1 MKKLERSA
9 LESPWSTFFK
19 VIRGNRSGDV
29 TTDQHDK
36 QLRRRAL
43 VGCAVVGLLVLGGGG
58 WAATA
63 KLASAVIAPGT
74 VVVDSNS
81 KKVQHPTGG
90 IVGEIKVKNGD
101 KVAPGQ
107 LVVRLD
113 DTQVKATL
121 GVVLSQLVQ
130 FRGRQARLEA
140 ERDSR
145 DKIKFPDGFESEGA
159 AAREVADGEL
169 RLFEARRKSSAGQRE
184 QLREKIRQTNEE
196 ITGLKAQLDAKQ
208 KEAGF
213 AKRELGRVDGLFQ
226 KNLVNETRHL
236 AMLRDVTRI
245 EGEVGGL
252 ISSIARAKAQISQTE
267 LQIIQV
273 DQDIRTE
280 SQKELRE
287 VEARIAELFERRVAA
302 EDQLRRVDITAP
314 IGGIVHELGV
324 HTVGGVIQAGEV
336 MMLIVPV
343 SEILTVEARIPPQER
358 DQVAIGMPARLRF
371 SAFNQ
376 RTTPEVGGLVT
387 GISADLSKEQ
397 ATGATYYVV
406 RIRISETAREQL
418 AGLSVVPGMPVEAFI
433 EAGERT
439 AMTYITKPFTDN
451 LRRIFTE
458 R

>member
-1 MKKLERSA
+1 MSSSTD
-9 LESPWSTFFK
+9 SPWTAIIQILKEKLGAETS
-19 VIRGNRSGDV
+19 S
-29 TTDQHDK
+29 DK
-36 QLRRRAL
+36 NEQQLRRRAL
-43 VGCAVVGLLVLGGGG
+43 TGCAIVGLLVLGGGG

-101 KVAPGQ
+101 KVAAGQ
-107 LVVRLD
+107 LLVRFD

-121 GVVLSQLVQ
+121 GVVVSQLVQ
-130 FRGRQARLEA
+130 FRGRLARLEA
-140 ERDSR
+140 ERDLR
-145 DKIKFPDGFESEGA
+145 PEIKFPAGFEAESA
-159 AAREVADGEL
+159 MARDAADGER
-169 RLFEARRKSSAGQRE
+169 RLFESRRRSSAGQKE
-184 QLREKIRQTNEE
+184 QLREKIRQTTEE
-196 ITGLKAQLDAKQ
+196 ITGLQAQLTAKQ

-213 AKRELGRVDGLFQ
+213 AARELGRVDGLFQ

-245 EGEVGGL
+245 EGEIGGL
-252 ISSIARAKAQISQTE
+252 ISAIARAKAQISQTE
-267 LQIIQV
+267 LQIIQI

-280 SQKELRE
+280 AQKELRE
-287 VEARIAELFERRVAA
+287 VEARISELIERRVAA
-302 EDQLRRVDITAP
+302 EDQLRRIEITAP
-314 IGGIVHELGV
+314 M
-324 HTVGGVIQAGEV
+324 GGVIHELTVHTIGGVVQSGET
-336 MMLIVPV
+336 MMMVVPV
-343 SEILTVEARIPPQER
+343 AEALTIEARIPPQER

-376 RTTPEVGGLVT
+376 RTTPEVGGQVT

-406 RIRISETAREQL
+406 RIRMSEQAKELL

-433 EAGERT
+433 EGGERT

>member
-1 MKKLERSA
+1 MSKQLD
-9 LESPWSTFFK
+9 SPW
-19 VIRGNRSGDV
+19 
-29 TTDQHDK
+29 TTILQILKEKLGAETSLDK
-36 QLRRRAL
+36 NEQQLRRRAL
-43 VGCAVVGLLVLGGGG
+43 TGCVIVGLLVLGGGG

-101 KVAPGQ
+101 KVEPGQ
-107 LVVRLD
+107 LLVRLD

-140 ERDSR
+140 ERDAR
-145 DKIKFPDGFESEGA
+145 PAIKFPDGFEQESTQ
-159 AAREVADGEL
+159 ARDVAYGER
-169 RLFEARRKSSAGQRE
+169 RLFEARRRSSAGQKE
-184 QLREKIRQTNEE
+184 QLTEKIRQTNEE
-196 ITGLKAQLDAKQ
+196 ITGLEAQLSAKK

-213 AKRELGRVDGLFQ
+213 ATRELGRVDGLFQ

-245 EGEVGGL
+245 EGEVGAL

-267 LQIIQV
+267 LQIIQI
-273 DQDIRTE
+273 DQDVRTE

-287 VEARIAELFERRVAA
+287 VEARIAELSERRVAA
-302 EDQLRRVDITAP
+302 EDQLRRIEIMAP
-314 IGGIVHELGV
+314 IGGVVHELAV
-324 HTVGGVIQAGEV
+324 HTVGGVVQSGET
-336 MMLIVPV
+336 MMMIVPV
-343 SEILTVEARIPPQER
+343 TEALTIEARIPPQER
-358 DQVAIGMPARLRF
+358 DQVGIGMPARLRF

-376 RTTPEVGGLVT
+376 RTTPEVGGTVT

-406 RIRISETAREQL
+406 RIRMSEIAKEQL
-418 AGLSVVPGMPVEAFI
+418 SGLSVVPGMPVEAFI
-433 EAGERT
+433 EGGERT